1 MEQDEEMADGR
12 GAEAGTG
19 EGGPS
24 GGKGR
29 GHGGGA
35 GLDVAQLLTD
45 QLQWHWEN
53 QARPRLEGLTDD
65 EYFWE
70 PVPNCWNVRPRG
82 TGTAGV
88 QGGSG
93 RVTIDFEYPE
103 PVPAPVTTI
112 AWRLAHILV
121 GVLGLRNAAHFGGP
135 AVSYEDFEYPG
146 TAAEALGLLDEYY
159 GTWIRSVGA
168 LDEPAL
174 AAPVG
179 EAEGDWAQAPM
190 AELVLHIH
198 REMIHHLAEV
208 ALLRDLYAHRPVN
221 PNSGEG

>member
-1 MEQDEEMADGR
+1 MEQDLDINDVRSSG
-12 GAEAGTG
+12 GTSG
-19 EGGPS
+19 GNGPS
-24 GGKGR
+24 GGDGR
-29 GHGGGA
+29 THGSV
-35 GLDVAQLLTD
+35 LDLQRLLTD
-45 QLQWHWEN
+45 QLKWHWET

-70 PVPNCWNVRPRG
+70 PVPGAWNVRPRG
-82 TGTAGV
+82 TGTTGM

-93 RVTIDFEYPE
+93 DFTIDFEYPE

-112 AWRLAHILV
+112 AWRLGHLLV

-135 AVSYEDFEYPG
+135 AVSYQDFDYPG
-146 TAAEALGLLDEYY
+146 TAAGALELLDQYY
-159 GTWIRSVGA
+159 GTWIRSVAA
-168 LDEPAL
+168 LDEAAL

-208 ALLRDLYAHRPVN
+208 ALLRDLYAHRPAT
-221 PNSGEG
+221 

>member
-1 MEQDEEMADGR
+1 MEQDLDINDVRSSG
-12 GAEAGTG
+12 GTSG
-19 EGGPS
+19 GNGPS
-24 GGKGR
+24 GGDGR
-29 GHGGGA
+29 THGSV
-35 GLDVAQLLTD
+35 LNLQRLLTD
-45 QLQWHWEN
+45 QLKWHWET

-70 PVPNCWNVRPRG
+70 PVPGAWNVRPRG
-82 TGTAGV
+82 TGTTGM

-93 RVTIDFEYPE
+93 DFTIDFEYPE

-112 AWRLAHILV
+112 AWRLGHLLV

-135 AVSYEDFEYPG
+135 AVSYQDFDYPG
-146 TAAEALGLLDEYY
+146 TAAGALELLDQYY
-159 GTWIRSVGA
+159 GTWIRSVAA
-168 LDEPAL
+168 LDEAAL

-208 ALLRDLYAHRPVN
+208 ALLRDLYAHRPAT
-221 PNSGEG
+221 